1 MKLDIRALSIAGA
14 IFCGGMFFLLGV
26 ANLVWPPYG
35 RDWLDLFASV
45 YPGYQVTASFG
56 AVIVLTLYA
65 ALQVTA
71 SFGAVIVLTLYAALD
86 GAIAGAVLAWL
97 YNRFARGGNGRG
109 VAA

>member
-65 ALQVTA
+65 AL
-71 SFGAVIVLTLYAALD
+71 D